1 MAENKGIM
9 LAKSVQKH
17 AGRAKEK
24 ILQNLGKVD
33 RTADDIFDDHLN
45 NFNRQQTNAN
55 RLQKEFNNY
64 IRCIRAAQTAS
75 KSLMDA
81 ISEIYEPHWVGYD
94 ALQAQT
100 GAAESL
106 WQDFA
111 HKLADQVLIPLNT
124 YTGQFPEMKKKVDK
138 RNRKLID
145 YDGQRHSFQSL
156 QANANKRKDDVK
168 LTKGREQLEEARRT
182 YEILNTEL
190 HDELPAL
197 YDSRILF
204 LVTNLQ
210 TLFATEQVFHN
221 ETAKIYSEL
230 EAIVDK
236 LATDSQ
242 RGSNTLRKQT
252 SKFMESTAFSAPS
265 PTKTSPFKQMNNT
278 NTTNNSNYQNQIT
291 TNGSSNVNS
300 PSSTST
306 SSSHQTSRL
315 DSVSPTPEST
325 PENLKAA
332 DNAAAAANISSP
344 STGPASTP
352 GSSPLIGT
360 ITPPPYQSAA
370 TDLLA
375 NATRAATLNNS
386 NSNGG
391 VEQRPLAT
399 PDSPNANTTLP
410 PAAAGLN
417 DSAAAAEAK
426 SNAAVEVQVNNKEN
440 DVSNAPATT
449 TAPNATNPDESSSSN
464 TARKSLKLTPEQLN
478 GNANGNISENA
489 AAPQSTNADAN
500 VNVNANASTAAATAA
515 PQAAATPTPTA
526 TDVNNGNATDET
538 NKKSG
543 GKVIQKSP
551 KRHKA
556 QLLNPLNLIRKSRAA
571 ASNKSESVVVVEK
584 RAATNDLNI
593 IDNVATTDKNVDEPN
608 LNIEKSQKVAAPVS
622 KNPFEDDEQIYEIPT
637 DATTSDLPAGVLYRV
652 KATYGY
658 VKEDVDELSF
668 EVGDIIRVI
677 EYDDPEDQEEGW
689 LMGQKE
695 GTNEKGLFPANFTRP
710 I

>member
-33 RTADDIFDDHLN
+33 RTADEIFDDHLN
-45 NFNRQQTNAN
+45 NFNRQQQNAN

-81 ISEIYEPHWVGYD
+81 IAEIYEPQWSGYD
-94 ALQAQT
+94 ALQAQ
-100 GAAESL
+100 AQSSESL

-124 YTGQFPEMKKKVDK
+124 YTGQFPEMKKKVEK

-182 YEILNTEL
+182 YELLNTEL

-197 YDSRILF
+197 YESRILF

-236 LATDSQ
+236 LATESQ
-242 RGSNTLRKQT
+242 RGSNTLRKAT
-252 SKFMESTAFSAPS
+252 VNSIKSAS
-265 PTKTSPFKQMNNT
+265 PVQSPVKQMNNANIT
-278 NTTNNSNYQNQIT
+278 NSNNQYQN
-291 TNGSSNVNS
+291 TNGSANPPS
-300 PSSTST
+300 PSSSST
-306 SSSHQTSRL
+306 QESRL
-315 DSVSPTPEST
+315 DNVSPTPEMSAELLRGGASSVSGMSKMETSST
-325 PENLKAA
+325 TAGNLVNDATSMESA
-332 DNAAAAANISSP
+332 SS
-344 STGPASTP
+344 
-352 GSSPLIGT
+352 T
-360 ITPPPYQSAA
+360 ITTTTATVATKETEKEIEKEAA
-370 TDLLA
+370 Q
-375 NATRAATLNNS
+375 LN
-386 NSNGG
+386 
-391 VEQRPLAT
+391 
-399 PDSPNANTTLP
+399 SPNANTATKDVDETSAKIEKLTTETTTTTATITSSATKEDVDMNNAE
-410 PAAAGLN
+410 AAAIKVTTTEVTEVKKTEQMNGN
-417 DSAAAAEAK
+417 DKANGNANTVVDAK
-426 SNAAVEVQVNNKEN
+426 TTTTTTTTTTTNGNTTS
-440 DVSNAPATT
+440 ATT
-449 TAPNATNPDESSSSN
+449 TATSEVDEESN
-464 TARKSLKLTPEQLN
+464 KTKLGKDQLN
-478 GNANGNISENA
+478 DDKIQNITT
-489 AAPQSTNADAN
+489 STR
-500 VNVNANASTAAATAA
+500 
-515 PQAAATPTPTA
+515 
-526 TDVNNGNATDET
+526 
-538 NKKSG
+538 KK
-543 GKVIQKSP
+543 
-551 KRHKA
+551 
-556 QLLNPLNLIRKSRAA
+556 LI
-571 ASNKSESVVVVEK
+571 
-584 RAATNDLNI
+584 
-593 IDNVATTDKNVDEPN
+593 EP
-608 LNIEKSQKVAAPVS
+608 S
-622 KNPFEDDEQIYEIPT
+622 KNPFGDVDDDNDNEEIYELPK
-637 DATTSDLPAGVLYRV
+637 DATTTDLPPGVLYRV

-658 VKEDVDELSF
+658 IKEDVDELSF

-689 LMGQKE
+689 LMGEKE
-695 GTNEKGLFPANFTRP
+695 GTTEKGLFPANFTRP

>member
-1 MAENKGIM
+1 MDDFEFPPTYFEFISSSYVAD
-9 LAKSVQKH
+9 
-17 AGRAKEK
+17 R

-543 GKVIQKSP
+543 
-551 KRHKA
+551 
-556 QLLNPLNLIRKSRAA
+556 
-571 ASNKSESVVVVEK
+571 
-584 RAATNDLNI
+584 
-593 IDNVATTDKNVDEPN
+593 
-608 LNIEKSQKVAAPVS
+608 
-622 KNPFEDDEQIYEIPT
+622 

>member
-1 MAENKGIM
+1 MSENKGIM

-33 RTADDIFDDHLN
+33 RTADEIFDDHLN
-45 NFNRQQTNAN
+45 NFNRQQASAN

-64 IRCIRAAQTAS
+64 IRCVRAAQTAS

-81 ISEIYEPHWVGYD
+81 VCEIYEPQWSGYD

-100 GAAESL
+100 GASESL
-106 WQDFA
+106 WADFA
-111 HKLADQVLIPLNT
+111 HKLGDQVLIPLNT
-124 YTGQFPEMKKKVDK
+124 YTGQFPEMKKKVEK

-145 YDGQRHSFQSL
+145 YDGQRHSFQNL

-236 LATDSQ
+236 LATESQ

-252 SKFMESTAFSAPS
+252 SNPI
-265 PTKTSPFKQMNNT
+265 KTSSPVQSPVNKLNNA
-278 NTTNNSNYQNQIT
+278 NINSNYQNQIT
-291 TNGSSNVNS
+291 TNGGSSLANS
-300 PSSTST
+300 PTST
-306 SSSHQTSRL
+306 SSSLQEPRF
-315 DSVSPTPEST
+315 DSVSST
-325 PENLKAA
+325 PEPPHQEPQSP
-332 DNAAAAANISSP
+332 AAAAAAAATPSSP
-344 STGPASTP
+344 AENGVTTKPELSALNASAKATTTTQT
-352 GSSPLIGT
+352 SPT
-360 ITPPPYQSAA
+360 EEQSAVVAVVSEVKPSESEGAVA
-370 TDLLA
+370 TEA
-375 NATRAATLNNS
+375 AAATPVASAVATTPVAQVNGNNNEPSAQKESVGKHPKELPSTTS
-386 NSNGG
+386 NA
-391 VEQRPLAT
+391 E
-399 PDSPNANTTLP
+399 
-410 PAAAGLN
+410 
-417 DSAAAAEAK
+417 AAAEA
-426 SNAAVEVQVNNKEN
+426 AA
-440 DVSNAPATT
+440 
-449 TAPNATNPDESSSSN
+449 
-464 TARKSLKLTPEQLN
+464 
-478 GNANGNISENA
+478 
-489 AAPQSTNADAN
+489 
-500 VNVNANASTAAATAA
+500 
-515 PQAAATPTPTA
+515 
-526 TDVNNGNATDET
+526 NNGNSIEEHKQKKLGNDTRASETVTQHLVTSTETDKDT
-538 NKKSG
+538 ADADKVVSKSD
-543 GKVIQKSP
+543 KDTDTKSSTSQRGRP
-551 KRHKA
+551 V
-556 QLLNPLNLIRKSRAA
+556 PP
-571 ASNKSESVVVVEK
+571 VVVNRHSV
-584 RAATNDLNI
+584 TN
-593 IDNVATTDKNVDEPN
+593 PN
-608 LNIEKSQKVAAPVS
+608 LN
-622 KNPFEDDEQIYEIPT
+622 KNPFEDDDERIYEVPA
-637 DATTSDLPAGVLYRV
+637 DANTADLPAGVLYRV

-668 EVGDIIRVI
+668 EIGDLIRVI

>member
-1 MAENKGIM
+1 MGENKGIM

-64 IRCIRAAQTAS
+64 IRCIRAAQAAS
-75 KSLMDA
+75 KTLMDA
-81 ISEIYEPHWVGYD
+81 ISEVYEPHWVGFD

-325 PENLKAA
+325 ADNLKAA
-332 DNAAAAANISSP
+332 DNAAIHLNNSIGTASSP
-344 STGPASTP
+344 EN
-352 GSSPLIGT
+352 SPHAGAEV
-360 ITPPPYQSAA
+360 TPPPYQSAA
-370 TDLLA
+370 TLLSSVS
-375 NATRAATLNNS
+375 NNVTPDNS
-386 NSNGG
+386 NSRA
-391 VEQRPLAT
+391 VAAAAAEDPCEAAT
-399 PDSPNANTTLP
+399 PESPNANTTP
-410 PAAAGLN
+410 VAAAEQNQNAATAEASNTAEEVVVNNKTASNGT
-417 DSAAAAEAK
+417 SAAA
-426 SNAAVEVQVNNKEN
+426 NADEV
-440 DVSNAPATT
+440 
-449 TAPNATNPDESSSSN
+449 SSN
-464 TARKSLKLTPEQLN
+464 PRKSLKLTPEQLN
-478 GNANGNISENA
+478 GNANINENATATQSTNGNANAASSAAAA
-489 AAPQSTNADAN
+489 AAPT
-500 VNVNANASTAAATAA
+500 ATAT
-515 PQAAATPTPTA
+515 ATS
-526 TDVNNGNATDET
+526 TDVNNGNTDDA
-538 NKKSG
+538 NKKTG
-543 GKVIQKSP
+543 
-551 KRHKA
+551 
-556 QLLNPLNLIRKSRAA
+556 
-571 ASNKSESVVVVEK
+571 E
-584 RAATNDLNI
+584 
-593 IDNVATTDKNVDEPN
+593 
-608 LNIEKSQKVAAPVS
+608 
-622 KNPFEDDEQIYEIPT
+622 
-637 DATTSDLPAGVLYRV
+637 ATTSDLPAGVLYRV

-695 GTNEKGLFPANFTRP
+695 GTTEKGLFPANFTRP

>member
-81 ISEIYEPHWVGYD
+81 ISEIYEPHWVGYE

-278 NTTNNSNYQNQIT
+278 NNTTNNSNYQNQIT

-300 PSSTST
+300 
-306 SSSHQTSRL
+306 Q
-315 DSVSPTPEST
+315 ST
-325 PENLKAA
+325 PEN
-332 DNAAAAANISSP
+332 NAAAVAVASVSSP
-344 STGPASTP
+344 SSGPASTS
-352 GSSPLIGT
+352 GNNSPLVGAV
-360 ITPPPYQSAA
+360 TPPPYQSAV
-370 TDLLA
+370 LA
-375 NATRAATLNNS
+375 NFSNAAALNNS
-386 NSNGG
+386 NSNGV
-391 VEQRPLAT
+391 VEQHRAAT
-399 PDSPNANTTLP
+399 PESPNANSTL
-410 PAAAGLN
+410 PAAAASLN
-417 DSAAAAEAK
+417 DSAASAAV
-426 SNAAVEVQVNNKEN
+426 AAVEASNAVAASAVEEVTHNNKDN
-440 DVSNAPATT
+440 DVSNAP
-449 TAPNATNPDESSSSN
+449 TANDAPVTPNADESSSN
-464 TARKSLKLTPEQLN
+464 NVRKSLKLTPEQLN
-478 GNANGNISENA
+478 GNANISESVAAPQSNNVNNANANANATTAEATAAVPQAA
-489 AAPQSTNADAN
+489 AAPQ
-500 VNVNANASTAAATAA
+500 
-515 PQAAATPTPTA
+515 PTPTPT
-526 TDVNNGNATDET
+526 DLNNGNATTDET

-543 GKVIQKSP
+543 
-551 KRHKA
+551 
-556 QLLNPLNLIRKSRAA
+556 
-571 ASNKSESVVVVEK
+571 
-584 RAATNDLNI
+584 
-593 IDNVATTDKNVDEPN
+593 
-608 LNIEKSQKVAAPVS
+608 
-622 KNPFEDDEQIYEIPT
+622 

-677 EYDDPEDQEEGW
+677 EYDDPEDQFFIFHFQEEGW

-695 GTNEKGLFPANFTRP
+695 GTTEKGLFPANFTRP

>member
-1 MAENKGIM
+1 MSENKGIM

-33 RTADDIFDDHLN
+33 RTADEIFDDHLN
-45 NFNRQQTNAN
+45 NFNRQQASAA

-64 IRCIRAAQTAS
+64 IRCVRAAQTAS

-81 ISEIYEPHWVGYD
+81 VGEVYEPQWSGYD

-100 GAAESL
+100 GASESL
-106 WQDFA
+106 WADFA
-111 HKLADQVLIPLNT
+111 HKLGDQVLIPLNT
-124 YTGQFPEMKKKVDK
+124 YTGQFPEMKKKVEK

-145 YDGQRHSFQSL
+145 YDGQRHSFQNL

-236 LATDSQ
+236 LATESQ

-252 SKFMESTAFSAPS
+252 SNPI
-265 PTKTSPFKQMNNT
+265 KTSSPVQSPVNKLNNA
-278 NTTNNSNYQNQIT
+278 NINSNYQNQIT
-291 TNGSSNVNS
+291 TNGGSSLANS
-300 PSSTST
+300 RKSPLPEPPPDSPAAAAPSSPTENGVTAAVSKPLERPELSGLNASAKAT
-306 SSSHQTSRL
+306 TTTQTSPTEEVV
-315 DSVSPTPEST
+315 VSEVKPSEPEG
-325 PENLKAA
+325 AV
-332 DNAAAAANISSP
+332 DAAAAA
-344 STGPASTP
+344 
-352 GSSPLIGT
+352 
-360 ITPPPYQSAA
+360 AA
-370 TDLLA
+370 
-375 NATRAATLNNS
+375 AAI
-386 NSNGG
+386 
-391 VEQRPLAT
+391 
-399 PDSPNANTTLP
+399 P
-410 PAAAGLN
+410 PAAPATPAQVNGNNNEPHVTKEGGKQPKELPTTTSN
-417 DSAAAAEAK
+417 AEAAAEA
-426 SNAAVEVQVNNKEN
+426 AA
-440 DVSNAPATT
+440 
-449 TAPNATNPDESSSSN
+449 
-464 TARKSLKLTPEQLN
+464 
-478 GNANGNISENA
+478 
-489 AAPQSTNADAN
+489 
-500 VNVNANASTAAATAA
+500 
-515 PQAAATPTPTA
+515 
-526 TDVNNGNATDET
+526 NNGNSIEEHKQKKLGNDTSASERVTQHLVTSTDT
-538 NKKSG
+538 DIVTKSDTDTKTSTG
-543 GKVIQKSP
+543 TSQKGRP
-551 KRHKA
+551 VPVVNRH
-556 QLLNPLNLIRKSRAA
+556 
-571 ASNKSESVVVVEK
+571 SV
-584 RAATNDLNI
+584 N
-593 IDNVATTDKNVDEPN
+593 N
-608 LNIEKSQKVAAPVS
+608 LN
-622 KNPFEDDEQIYEIPT
+622 KNPFEDDDDRIYEVPA
-637 DATTSDLPAGVLYRV
+637 DANTADLPAGVLYRV

-668 EVGDIIRVI
+668 EIGDLIRVI

-695 GTNEKGLFPANFTRP
+695 GTTEKGLFPANFTRP

>member
-1 MAENKGIM
+1 MSENKGIM
-9 LAKSVQKH
+9 LAKSMQKH

-33 RTADDIFDDHLN
+33 RTADEIFDDHLN

-55 RLQKEFNNY
+55 KLQKEFNNY

-81 ISEIYEPHWVGYD
+81 VCEIYEPQWSGYD

-100 GAAESL
+100 AASESL
-106 WQDFA
+106 WLDFA
-111 HKLADQVLIPLNT
+111 HKLGDQVLIPLNT
-124 YTGQFPEMKKKVDK
+124 YTGQFPEMKKKVEK

-145 YDGQRHSFQSL
+145 YDGQRHSFQNL

-221 ETAKIYSEL
+221 ETAKIYAEL

-236 LATDSQ
+236 LATESQ

-252 SKFMESTAFSAPS
+252 INAI
-265 PTKTSPFKQMNNT
+265 KTSSPVQSPVNKLNNA
-278 NTTNNSNYQNQIT
+278 NANNSNYQNQIT
-291 TNGSSNVNS
+291 TNGGSSLANS
-300 PSSTST
+300 PTST
-306 SSSHQTSRL
+306 SSSMVEPRF
-315 DSVSPTPEST
+315 DSVSSTPEPTPESAQLSE
-325 PENLKAA
+325 PPRSPVLRLEKAA
-332 DNAAAAANISSP
+332 AGAA
-344 STGPASTP
+344 
-352 GSSPLIGT
+352 GT
-360 ITPPPYQSAA
+360 TNGITA
-370 TDLLA
+370 TKLVDHAEL
-375 NATRAATLNNS
+375 S
-386 NSNGG
+386 
-391 VEQRPLAT
+391 
-399 PDSPNANTTLP
+399 SPNANTT
-410 PAAAGLN
+410 
-417 DSAAAAEAK
+417 
-426 SNAAVEVQVNNKEN
+426 
-440 DVSNAPATT
+440 TT
-449 TAPNATNPDESSSSN
+449 TAAGTGTGTAAKTEETISEVTTDGKETTTTTTTTTTITSTLNGNNNEQQPATNATATTHGSNN
-464 TARKSLKLTPEQLN
+464 TANNTTTGNSTGNSTGTVTAKEPGKQPKELPDGQA
-478 GNANGNISENA
+478 NANGNSSSLEEHK
-489 AAPQSTNADAN
+489 QKKLDAN
-500 VNVNANASTAAATAA
+500 TA
-515 PQAAATPTPTA
+515 
-526 TDVNNGNATDET
+526 
-538 NKKSG
+538 
-543 GKVIQKSP
+543 
-551 KRHKA
+551 
-556 QLLNPLNLIRKSRAA
+556 
-571 ASNKSESVVVVEK
+571 
-584 RAATNDLNI
+584 
-593 IDNVATTDKNVDEPN
+593 
-608 LNIEKSQKVAAPVS
+608 
-622 KNPFEDDEQIYEIPT
+622 
-637 DATTSDLPAGVLYRV
+637 DLPPGVLYRV

-668 EVGDIIRVI
+668 EIGDTIRVI

>member
-1 MAENKGIM
+1 MSENKGIM

-33 RTADDIFDDHLN
+33 RTADEIFDDHLN
-45 NFNRQQTNAN
+45 NFNRQQASAA

-64 IRCIRAAQTAS
+64 IRCVRAAQTAS

-81 ISEIYEPHWVGYD
+81 VGEVYEPQWSGYD

-100 GAAESL
+100 GASESL
-106 WQDFA
+106 WADFA
-111 HKLADQVLIPLNT
+111 HKLGDQVLIPLNT
-124 YTGQFPEMKKKVDK
+124 YTGQFPEMKKKVEK

-145 YDGQRHSFQSL
+145 YDGQRHSFQNL

-236 LATDSQ
+236 LATESQ

-252 SKFMESTAFSAPS
+252 SNPI
-265 PTKTSPFKQMNNT
+265 KTSSPVQSPVNKLNNA
-278 NTTNNSNYQNQIT
+278 NINSNYQNQIT
-291 TNGSSNVNS
+291 TNGGSSLANS
-300 PSSTST
+300 PTST
-306 SSSHQTSRL
+306 SSSLQEPRF
-315 DSVSPTPEST
+315 DSVSST
-325 PENLKAA
+325 PEPPPDSPAAAAPSSPTENGVTAAVSKPLERPELSGLNASAKATTTTQTSPTEEVVVSEVKPSEPEGA
-332 DNAAAAANISSP
+332 VDAAAAA
-344 STGPASTP
+344 
-352 GSSPLIGT
+352 
-360 ITPPPYQSAA
+360 AA
-370 TDLLA
+370 
-375 NATRAATLNNS
+375 AAI
-386 NSNGG
+386 
-391 VEQRPLAT
+391 
-399 PDSPNANTTLP
+399 P
-410 PAAAGLN
+410 PAAPATPAQVNGNNNEPHVTKEGGKQPKELPTTTSN
-417 DSAAAAEAK
+417 AEAAAEA
-426 SNAAVEVQVNNKEN
+426 AA
-440 DVSNAPATT
+440 
-449 TAPNATNPDESSSSN
+449 
-464 TARKSLKLTPEQLN
+464 
-478 GNANGNISENA
+478 
-489 AAPQSTNADAN
+489 
-500 VNVNANASTAAATAA
+500 
-515 PQAAATPTPTA
+515 
-526 TDVNNGNATDET
+526 NNGNSIEEHKQKKLGNDTSASERVTQHLVTSTDT
-538 NKKSG
+538 DIVTKSDTDTKTSTG
-543 GKVIQKSP
+543 TSQKGRP
-551 KRHKA
+551 VPVVNRH
-556 QLLNPLNLIRKSRAA
+556 
-571 ASNKSESVVVVEK
+571 SV
-584 RAATNDLNI
+584 N
-593 IDNVATTDKNVDEPN
+593 N
-608 LNIEKSQKVAAPVS
+608 LN
-622 KNPFEDDEQIYEIPT
+622 KNPFEDDDDRIYEVPA
-637 DATTSDLPAGVLYRV
+637 DANTADLPAGVLYRV

-668 EVGDIIRVI
+668 EIGDLIRVI

-695 GTNEKGLFPANFTRP
+695 GTTEKGLFPANFTRP

>member
-1 MAENKGIM
+1 MGENKGIM

-64 IRCIRAAQTAS
+64 IRCIRAAQAAS
-75 KSLMDA
+75 KTLMDA
-81 ISEIYEPHWVGYD
+81 ISEVYEPHWVGFD

-300 PSSTST
+300 RKYFST
-306 SSSHQTSRL
+306 R
-315 DSVSPTPEST
+315 
-325 PENLKAA
+325 
-332 DNAAAAANISSP
+332 
-344 STGPASTP
+344 
-352 GSSPLIGT
+352 
-360 ITPPPYQSAA
+360 IT
-370 TDLLA
+370 
-375 NATRAATLNNS
+375 
-386 NSNGG
+386 
-391 VEQRPLAT
+391 
-399 PDSPNANTTLP
+399 
-410 PAAAGLN
+410 
-417 DSAAAAEAK
+417 K
-426 SNAAVEVQVNNKEN
+426 KH
-440 DVSNAPATT
+440 
-449 TAPNATNPDESSSSN
+449 
-464 TARKSLKLTPEQLN
+464 SL
-478 GNANGNISENA
+478 
-489 AAPQSTNADAN
+489 
-500 VNVNANASTAAATAA
+500 
-515 PQAAATPTPTA
+515 
-526 TDVNNGNATDET
+526 
-538 NKKSG
+538 
-543 GKVIQKSP
+543 
-551 KRHKA
+551 
-556 QLLNPLNLIRKSRAA
+556 
-571 ASNKSESVVVVEK
+571 
-584 RAATNDLNI
+584 
-593 IDNVATTDKNVDEPN
+593 
-608 LNIEKSQKVAAPVS
+608 
-622 KNPFEDDEQIYEIPT
+622 FIYIFI
-637 DATTSDLPAGVLYRV
+637 YY
-652 KATYGY
+652 K
-658 VKEDVDELSF
+658 F
-668 EVGDIIRVI
+668 
-677 EYDDPEDQEEGW
+677 
-689 LMGQKE
+689 
-695 GTNEKGLFPANFTRP
+695 
-710 I
+710 